1 MQHKVEPQLESD
13 FDELMPSNHLD
24 EELNFDSSMEE
35 PLPSFSRDD
44 ENYSKMSAPKEDEY
58 WTVKNGK
65 NSLFSV
71 IVNEDPI
78 EVKYFEPSV
87 KGICHILN
95 DEIFPVLI
103 EDLGQKVSPPETIR
117 RGRRTFY
124 CFE

>member
-1 MQHKVEPQLESD
+1 MQHKVPTQLVVYVHGMLRLPRIGLVGVSQ
-13 FDELMPSNHLD
+13 
-24 EELNFDSSMEE
+24 SS
-35 PLPSFSRDD
+35 L
-44 ENYSKMSAPKEDEY
+44 
-58 WTVKNGK
+58 
-65 NSLFSV
+65 LL
-71 IVNEDPI
+71 I